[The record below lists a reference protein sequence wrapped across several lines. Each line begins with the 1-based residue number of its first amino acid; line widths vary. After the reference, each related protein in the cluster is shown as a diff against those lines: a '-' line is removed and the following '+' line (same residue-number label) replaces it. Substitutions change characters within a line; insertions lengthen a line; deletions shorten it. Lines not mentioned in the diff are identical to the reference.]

1 MLCLI
6 LGSNSDVGQAT
17 AYKFAAQGFDI
28 LLAARNVNDYQKRL
42 ASDISIRHNVKVE
55 NVIFDGS
62 KHSEHKGFVESL
74 ATFPDVVISVFG
86 YLGDNEKAQIDFD
99 EAYQILDVNLIGH
112 VSVLNLLAEKMKFNA
127 STSSA
132 TKGTI
137 IGISSVA
144 GERGRASNLIYCT
157 AKAGFT
163 AYLSGLRNALFAHNV
178 HVATIIPGFIKTKM
192 LGDLK
197 TPAPLTAQPE
207 EVATA
212 VWNAYAQKQD
222 VVYVRWMWKYV
233 MLIIKNIPEAIF
245 KKLKI

>member
-42 ASDISIRHNVKVE
+42 ASDIAIRHNIKAT
-55 NVIFDGS
+55 NVVFDGS
-62 KHSEHKGFVESL
+62 KQSKHKAFVESL
-74 ATFPDVVISVFG
+74 SAFPDVVISVFG
-86 YLGDNEKAQIDFD
+86 YLGENEKALENFD
-99 EAYQILDVNLIGH
+99 EAYQILDANLVGH
-112 VSVLNLLAEKMKFNA
+112 ISILNLLAEKMKAKKSGN
-127 STSSA
+127 
-132 TKGTI
+132 I

-144 GERGRASNLIYCT
+144 GERGRATNVIYCS

-163 AYLSGLRNALFAHNV
+163 AYLSGLRNSLFAHGV
-178 HVATIIPGFIKTKM
+178 HVATVIPGFIKTKM
-192 LGDLK
+192 LGNLK
-197 TPAPLTAQPE
+197 TPAPLTAQPT
-207 EVATA
+207 EVAETI
-212 VWNAYAQKQD
+212 WNAYAKKQD

-233 MLIIKNIPEAIF
+233 MLIIKSIPEFIF